1 MAMAVAEL
9 STPLGR
15 AGLLAAPP
23 SCGSRRPPLLWV
35 PAQRYAHPPLGP
47 SAALRPPSSGSQRSA
62 TALENFGAADGTD
75 LTPCCTCSMA
85 IQALRH
91 ATLFKR
97 LAVAVLPYWLLL
109 ALIPKV

>member
-23 SCGSRRPPLLWV
+23 SCGSR
-35 PAQRYAHPPLGP
+35 
-47 SAALRPPSSGSQRSA
+47 RPPSSGSQRSA